1 MNAESEILNFNIIKN
16 WIKRILPNSQALAL
30 AIILLAGFLSIYW
43 LSSLLMP
50 FFAAIVLAYL
60 LEGIISK
67 LEEKKCPRF
76 PAVLIV
82 YTAFMTGFGYMLFVL
97 LPILYEQTIQLIQL
111 VPEMIDST
119 QKEIMRLPEIYPQF
133 ISESKIRDIIIGAQD
148 TLLNYSQDVLSIS
161 AASLVGFITAMVYLI
176 LVPVLIFFL
185 LKDKD
190 EIISWFAQFMPR
202 DRILSL
208 RVWSEVDVQIGN
220 YVLGKFLEILIMWI
234 ASYLTFSA
242 MNLKYALLL
251 AVFMGLQV
259 IIPYVGATLVT
270 FPVLGVAYFQW
281 GLTDDF
287 FYIVIAYTIIQA
299 IDGVVLVPLLFSEA
313 VNLHPVA
320 IIVAILFFG
329 GLWGFWGVFFAIP
342 LATLVKAVLTAW
354 PRERTKTIF
363 DRAA

>member
-1 MNAESEILNFNIIKN
+1 MNEKTDILNFKFIRT
-16 WIKRILPNSQALAL
+16 WIRRILPNSQALAL
-30 AIILLAGFLSIYW
+30 AIILIAGFLLIYL
-43 LSSLLMP
+43 LSNLLMP
-50 FFAAIVLAYL
+50 LFASIVLAYL
-60 LEGIISK
+60 LEGIIVK
-67 LEEKKCPRF
+67 IEKKSCPRF

-82 YTAFMTGFGYMLFVL
+82 YTGFLTGLGYLLFVL
-97 LPILYEQTIQLIQL
+97 LPMLYEQTMQLIQH
-111 VPEMIDST
+111 VPEMINST

-133 ISESKIRDIIIGAQD
+133 ISENKIRSILITIQD
-148 TLLNYSQDVLSIS
+148 TLLNYSQDVVSIS
-161 AASLVGFITAMVYLI
+161 AASLVSVITAMVYLI

-190 EIISWFAQFMPR
+190 DLISWFTQFMPR

-208 RVWSEVDVQIGN
+208 RVWQEVDMQIGN
-220 YVLGKFLEILIMWI
+220 YVLGKFVEILIMWI
-234 ASYLTFSA
+234 ASYITFSA
-242 MNLKYALLL
+242 MGLKYSMLL

-270 FPVLGVAYFQW
+270 FPVLGVAFFQW
-281 GLTDDF
+281 GMTDEF
-287 FYIVIAYTIIQA
+287 FYVLVAYAIIQT

-354 PRERTKTIF
+354 PKEESKALDTYF
-363 DRAA
+363 

>member
-1 MNAESEILNFNIIKN
+1 MNEKKDIFNFKFLRS
-16 WIKRILPNSQALAL
+16 WVRRILPNSQALAL
-30 AIILLAGFLSIYW
+30 AIILIAGFLLIYL
-43 LSSLLMP
+43 LSNLLMP
-50 FFAAIVLAYL
+50 LFASIVMAYL
-60 LEGIISK
+60 LEGIIK
-67 LEEKKCPRF
+67 KIENKKCPRL

-82 YTAFMTGFGYMLFVL
+82 YTGFLAGLGYLLFVL
-97 LPILYEQTIQLIQL
+97 LPMLYEQTMQLIQH
-111 VPEMIDST
+111 VPEMINST
-119 QKEIMRLPEIYPQF
+119 QQEILRLPEIYPQF
-133 ISESKIRDIIIGAQD
+133 ITENKIRGILIAIQD
-148 TLLNYSQDVLSIS
+148 ALLNYSQDVVSIS
-161 AASLVGFITAMVYLI
+161 AASLVSVITAMVYLI

-190 EIISWFAQFMPR
+190 DLISWFSQFMPR

-208 RVWSEVDVQIGN
+208 RVWQEVDMQIGN
-220 YVLGKFLEILIMWI
+220 YVLGKFVEIMIMWI
-234 ASYLTFSA
+234 ASYITFSA
-242 MNLKYALLL
+242 MGLKYSLLL

-270 FPVLGVAYFQW
+270 FPVLGVAFYQW
-281 GLTDDF
+281 GMTDEF
-287 FYIVIAYTIIQA
+287 LYVLAAYAIIQT

-354 PRERTKTIF
+354 PKQESKALESYF
-363 DRAA
+363 